1 MTELA
6 RMFEFNHLRCF
17 VAVAEEL
24 HFGRAARRLNMT
36 QPPLSR
42 QVQLLEHLL
51 DARLF
56 ERSNRRVALTPSGRA
71 FLPEARRLLQLA
83 EGAAM
88 SIRRISDGAAGT
100 VTIGFT
106 AASGYEFL
114 PRVVRELRARLP
126 GVDVVLREAVTVA
139 QLDALASGRLDIALV
154 RPPISRSAFRSRI
167 VLQEPMIAALPVGHR
182 LAGESSVDLSEIGD
196 DPVIS
201 YSPFEARYFHD
212 LVLRLFG
219 AAGAQPSI
227 TQHVSQI
234 HSVLALVRIGLGLAL
249 VPEAAR
255 KLHFEGVVTRPIHP
269 PAKDLAELAAVWR
282 PDNEN
287 PAAAQALAIILKNL
301 PPATG

>member
-1 MTELA
+1 
-6 RMFEFNHLRCF
+6 MFEFNHLRCF

-24 HFGRAARRLNMT
+24 HFGRAAKRLNMT

-42 QVQLLEHLL
+42 QIQLLEHLL

-56 ERSNRRVALTPSGRA
+56 DRSNRRVALTPSGRA

-88 SIRRISDGAAGT
+88 SIRRIGSGDAGA

-114 PRVVRELRARLP
+114 PRIVRTLRERLP
-126 GVDVVLREAVTVA
+126 NVDLVLREAVTSA

-154 RPPISRSAFRSRI
+154 RPPVRRATFRSRI
-167 VLQEPMIAALPVGHR
+167 VLKEPMVVALAEDHR
-182 LAGESSVDLSEIGD
+182 LTARDSIELTELGGE
-196 DPVIS
+196 PVIS

-212 LVLRLFG
+212 LVLGQFG
-219 AAGAQPSI
+219 AAGIQPAI

-255 KLHFEGVVTRPIHP
+255 QLRFEGVAYRPIKGP
-269 PAKDLAELAAVWR
+269 GEGLAQLSAVWR
-282 PDNEN
+282 TDDEN
-287 PAAAQALAIILKNL
+287 PAAERALAVLL
-301 PPATG
+301 EHAPPA

>member
-1 MTELA
+1 
-6 RMFEFNHLRCF
+6 MFEFNHLRCF

-42 QVQLLEHLL
+42 QIQLLEHLL
-51 DARLF
+51 EAKLF

-88 SIRRISDGAAGT
+88 SIRRIGSGEAGT

-106 AASGYEFL
+106 AASGYAFL
-114 PRVVRELRARLP
+114 PRVVLELRERLAN
-126 GVDVVLREAVTVA
+126 VDVVLREAVTSA

-154 RPPISRSAFRSRI
+154 RPPVRRSAFQSRI
-167 VLQEPMIAALPVGHR
+167 VLQEPMIVALPPGHR
-182 LAGESSVDLSEIGD
+182 LAARETVDLAEVGD

-219 AAGAQPSI
+219 AAGVQPI
-227 TQHVSQI
+227 VTQHVSQI
-234 HSVLALVRIGLGLAL
+234 HSVLALVRIGLGMAL

-255 KLHFEGVVTRPIHP
+255 KLHFEGVVTRPLRDAGRD
-269 PAKDLAELAAVWR
+269 PAQLAAVWR
-282 PDNEN
+282 TENEN
-287 PAAAQALAIILKNL
+287 PAADQALAVILRNA
-301 PPATG
+301 PTADA